1 MADEIQNLVAAGG
14 FAMVETSLPRPA
26 AAVNDAEGNLF
37 GMLIAERKVRRV
49 ATSRSMWVSMAVL
62 VGAGAGLGGLDLF
75 VAGSWVYAVPW
86 VVVAAIGAFLLWLR
100 YGRSY
105 ESEVV
110 TVSVLPST
118 AAPERPAGGASAP
131 GATLVI
137 WSAGRIRS
145 IAFAGVRAAV
155 DVKDCPVSLMEA
167 LAQMVRRFQSGAS

>member
-1 MADEIQNLVAAGG
+1 
-14 FAMVETSLPRPA
+14 
-26 AAVNDAEGNLF
+26 
-37 GMLIAERKVRRV
+37 MLIAERKVRRV
-49 ATSRSMWVSMAVL
+49 ATSRSMRVSMAIL

-86 VVVAAIGAFLLWLR
+86 VLVAAVGAFLLWLR

-110 TVSVLPST
+110 AVSVLPST
-118 AAPERPAGGASAP
+118 AAPERPTGGASGPDA
-131 GATLVI
+131 ALVT

-145 IAFAGVRAAV
+145 VAFAGVRAAV